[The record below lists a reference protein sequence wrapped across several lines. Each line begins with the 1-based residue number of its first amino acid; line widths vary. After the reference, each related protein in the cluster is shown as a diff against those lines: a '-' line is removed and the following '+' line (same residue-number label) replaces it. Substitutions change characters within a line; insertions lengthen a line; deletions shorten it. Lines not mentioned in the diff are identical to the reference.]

1 MRFFVKFISVVALL
15 LLFNA
20 CQKENVQDVVPTDE
34 AEITL
39 RNDETRIGNTF
50 ERNRNVR
57 EARPMRLGRKRT
69 NPYTVEVM
77 TKAWNNIAPN
87 ARLNQVPTT
96 DLYVKF
102 SPTDFDQLAI
112 LDELDI
118 ELFDHPLDYT
128 IVQDGDYYIAEGR
141 TDEDIPEYYAVVP
154 PNFTAPTGV
163 AYEVLNQLHL
173 ADYDTY
179 LAREAFRM
187 TENNYAGNPI
197 RIGIPESI
205 PSAARLCPEEY
216 DESEFP
222 SCLCDEY
229 HIIGT
234 PEHQD
239 CMDYYNANDPT
250 NPDTS
255 TPTLNDCDC
264 PVSRDR
270 RHPAGRVTVQDTQLG
285 VQPVRNVRIVARDN
299 WFKVRRT
306 WTDDNGCWHI
316 NSSYSGKANIKIRF
330 KSDRITVRGIRGARL
345 WEYAFA
351 VRDRFTWNGP
361 DFNDMCVNF
370 MPNDDVG
377 SPAKKYWYAA
387 HANNALYEFDE
398 YATNDG
404 VVSPPDDMEILLA
417 NYNTAASAPMLNQ
430 LTKSPL
436 IAVSAWGLTSSAAN
450 YALDRLIIGTLPY
463 VDLAVSALSVY
474 FVAFLPDVYYG
485 YGGENNEGI
494 NPPFSSDRVKSTFYH
509 EYAHANHFAALP
521 NQNNY
526 WLLEI
531 GYIID
536 NGAYGDGFAPGAE
549 RAAVVE
555 MWGDFI
561 GVIYAD
567 REYGLNHGLAVP
579 GNLIATR
586 QRRFIYRAGG
596 GGENHTPVFPIPF
609 DDQDDWIPWGLF
621 TDCIDDT
628 AHNGPPLNINDPVTD
643 NVQDYTISDCFDAVV
658 TGSPITLNEV
668 EQNLINNL
676 PTGQNAADVNLLFQ
690 EYGY

>member
-1 MRFFVKFISVVALL
+1 MRFFVKFLSMVALL

-20 CQKENVQDVVPTDE
+20 CQKENVQDVLPTDE

-39 RNDETRIGNTF
+39 RDDETRIGNTF

-57 EARPMRLGRKRT
+57 EPRPMRLGRKRT

-77 TKAWNNIAPN
+77 TKAWNNIAPSN
-87 ARLNQVPTT
+87 ARIQQLPTT

-118 ELFDHPLDYT
+118 ELFDYPLDHT
-128 IVQDGDYYIAEGR
+128 IIQTGDYYIAEGR
-141 TDEDIPEYYAVVP
+141 TEEQIPEYYAVVQ
-154 PNFTAPTGV
+154 PNFLAPTGV
-163 AYEVLNQLHL
+163 AYEVLDQLYL

-179 LAREAFRM
+179 LTREAFDM
-187 TENNYAGNPI
+187 TRNQYTGEPN
-197 RIGIPESI
+197 RIGIVEDITSM
-205 PSAARLCPEEY
+205 ARMCYEGEPGV
-216 DESEFP
+216 DWP
-222 SCLCDEY
+222 ICQCDLL
-229 HIIGT
+229 IGT
-234 PEHQD
+234 PLYQECVD
-239 CMDYYNANDPT
+239 DVTAP
-250 NPDTS
+250 P
-255 TPTLNDCDC
+255 PPPPLPILNDCGC
-264 PVSRDR
+264 PVSSNQ
-270 RHPAGRVTVQDTQLG
+270 RHPAGIVTVEDTQLG
-285 VQPVRNVRIVARDN
+285 AQPVRNVRIVARDN

-306 WTDDNGCWHI
+306 YTDDNGCWRI
-316 NSSYSGKANIKIRF
+316 NNAYSGNATIKIRF
-330 KSDRITVRGIRGARL
+330 RSDRITVRGIRGARL

-351 VRDRFTWNGP
+351 VRDRFTWSGP

-398 YATNDG
+398 YAAADG
-404 VVSPPDDMEILLA
+404 IGVPPDDLEVLLA
-417 NYNTAASAPMLNQ
+417 NYDTAASASMLNQ
-430 LTKSPL
+430 LTKNPA
-436 IAVSAWGLTSSAAN
+436 IAVGTWGLVSGVAN
-450 YALDRLIIGTLPY
+450 FALDELIIGTIPG
-463 VDLAVSALSVY
+463 VDLAVAALSAY
-474 FVAFLPDVYYG
+474 FVAFLPDIFYG
-485 YGGENNEGI
+485 YGGEINEGN
-494 NPPFSSDRVKSTFYH
+494 NPPNSSDRVKSIFYH

-536 NGAYGDGFAPGAE
+536 NGAYGDGFALGAE

-561 GVIYAD
+561 GVVYAN
-567 REYGLNHGLAVP
+567 REYGLDHSLAVP

-596 GGENHTPVFPIPF
+596 GGENHTPVFPIPL

-621 TDCIDDT
+621 MDCIDDT